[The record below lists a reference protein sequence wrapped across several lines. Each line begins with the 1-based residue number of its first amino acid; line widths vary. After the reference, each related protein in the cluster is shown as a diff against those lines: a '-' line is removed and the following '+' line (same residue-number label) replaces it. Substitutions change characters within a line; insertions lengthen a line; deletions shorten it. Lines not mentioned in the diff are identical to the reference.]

1 MMVMHDAE
9 VSSVRVGGK
18 RNEVDQIMAQLP
30 PDKVQAL
37 RVVRS
42 ARKAVSAST
51 SASTGTS
58 DTSAAGG
65 ASCSGLEH
73 SDLETPGNA
82 PRDTTIA
89 PRDNDSE
96 TLHIG
101 KAEEVLSKLGKD
113 WTGKVLAAPKW
124 QDKKDMLDKLLSV
137 TSGPGRRL
145 AVGDYS
151 EVLPSSRL
159 IERSSAIVEPARVT
173 LPFLNACA

>member
-1 MMVMHDAE
+1 
-9 VSSVRVGGK
+9 VGGQ

-30 PDKVQAL
+30 PGNVQAL

-42 ARKAVSAST
+42 ARKAVSSST

-58 DTSAAGG
+58 DTSAAGVSSG
-65 ASCSGLEH
+65 SALEPSGLETL
-73 SDLETPGNA
+73 SNG
-82 PRDTTIA
+82 PRDTIDN
-89 PRDNDSE
+89 RDLDRDFHFHSE
-96 TLHIG
+96 TLHIA

-113 WTGKVLAAPKW
+113 WTAKVLAAPKW

-151 EVLPSSRL
+151 EVLPQAAAPHGTPPILPQSCLLSHHSFITLSSL
-159 IERSSAIVEPARVT
+159 FPS
-173 LPFLNACA
+173 

>member
-1 MMVMHDAE
+1 M
-9 VSSVRVGGK
+9 RVGGQ

-30 PDKVQAL
+30 PGNVQAL

-51 SASTGTS
+51 SASTSTS
-58 DTSAAGG
+58 DRSAAGG
-65 ASCSGLEH
+65 ASGSGLEH
-73 SDLETPGNA
+73 QDLETNGNA
-82 PRDTTIA
+82 PRHTH
-89 PRDNDSE
+89 DNLSQ
-96 TLHIG
+96 TLHIA

-113 WTGKVLAAPKW
+113 WTAKVLAAPKW

-151 EVLPSSRL
+151 EVLPQAFAPQGTPPILSQSCPLSHHSFITLSSL
-159 IERSSAIVEPARVT
+159 
-173 LPFLNACA
+173 FLS

>member
-1 MMVMHDAE
+1 M
-9 VSSVRVGGK
+9 GGQ

-30 PDKVQAL
+30 PGNVQAL

-42 ARKAVSAST
+42 ARKTVSSSTPAST
-51 SASTGTS
+51 GTSGTS

-65 ASCSGLEH
+65 ASGSVIKHSGLET
-73 SDLETPGNA
+73 LGNG
-82 PRDTTIA
+82 PRDTLDM
-89 PRDNDSE
+89 RDFHSE
-96 TLHIG
+96 TLHIA

-113 WTGKVLAAPKW
+113 WTAKILAAPKW

-151 EVLPSSRL
+151 EVLPQAFAHNPHATYLATASHLSCHNHASFPSTLSSLFR
-159 IERSSAIVEPARVT
+159 A
-173 LPFLNACA
+173 